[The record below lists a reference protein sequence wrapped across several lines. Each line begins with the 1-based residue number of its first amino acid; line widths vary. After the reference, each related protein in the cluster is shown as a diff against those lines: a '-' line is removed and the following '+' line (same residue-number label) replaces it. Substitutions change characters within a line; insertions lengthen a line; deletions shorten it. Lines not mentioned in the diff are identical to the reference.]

1 MRGKEKR
8 ARLTVLSAAE
18 VLRVRRETMQ
28 LADADET
35 ERALRLQAALLALS
49 LRRGQERLFADGD
62 AALAALSL
70 GQLRRFS
77 AEYEQL
83 DEGAQ
88 LEALST
94 SLSAQSTQSVQERNE
109 SFDEAR
115 FAQLK
120 AGKAPVPA
128 QQSAQEQP
136 GQAPAAAETVHA
148 PVTRIVQPAQT
159 PVSVQEL
166 SWTLERD
173 ARRYDGAFT
182 ML

>member
-83 DEGAQ
+83 DGGVQ
-88 LEALST
+88 LEALSA
-94 SLSAQSTQSVQERNE
+94 SPSAQSTQSVQERNE

-120 AGKAPVPA
+120 AGQVPA

-136 GQAPAAAETVHA
+136 AQVPAAAEAVPA
-148 PVTRIVQPAQT
+148 PVTRTVQPAQT